1 MRSRPSRSRASI
13 CSGPM
18 ATSSAGVVM
27 SVYCDSAVKNPPT
40 RSQSRWY
47 RALQKSVTSFRF
59 ASALMLTPSSW
70 SVIDRRPV
78 AGPLSFPTLIG
89 MRVLITGAARAI
101 GEATANELTAR
112 GHHVVATARDAK
124 LLDSVEAAQRLELD
138 DRDDTSI
145 RRALDECGEL
155 NASVN
160 NAGISTKGPLED
172 YPLQRLQ
179 EAFDTNAI
187 GPLRLL
193 QPVLPSW
200 RARGSGVIVNVSSVQ
215 GRIPTPLEGAYAAS
229 KHALEAISETLH
241 HELGHFGIRVVIVEP
256 GYIAP
261 GMKDVGEH
269 PGPGIY
275 RDLWDQWDN
284 VYST

>member
-1 MRSRPSRSRASI
+1 
-13 CSGPM
+13 
-18 ATSSAGVVM
+18 
-27 SVYCDSAVKNPPT
+27 
-40 RSQSRWY
+40 
-47 RALQKSVTSFRF
+47 
-59 ASALMLTPSSW
+59 
-70 SVIDRRPV
+70 
-78 AGPLSFPTLIG
+78 

-112 GHHVVATARDAK
+112 GHHVVATARDAM
-124 LLDSVEAAQRLELD
+124 LLDGVEAAQRLALD
-138 DRDDTSI
+138 VRDETSI

-155 NASVN
+155 DAIVN

-241 HELGHFGIRVVIVEP
+241 YELGHFGIRVVVVEP

-275 RDLWDQWDN
+275 RELWEQWDN
-284 VYST
+284 VSSTLTGPSGRPAPSIVATAIADAIEDPLAPLRVEVGTDAQMVLAVRRQLDDASFEATMRETLGLTW